1 MSFFTDLWQKATNAA
16 SSTMNMFSQ
25 PVSNAVPTVATTE
38 GAQQTLGTAPE
49 APGTTMAGG
58 RRVKTRRHSKNKKT
72 HKRRHRKQ
80 H

>member
-1 MSFFTDLWQKATNAA
+1 MDFLEKAKNWVSGLTQAGTQPIA
-16 SSTMNMFSQ
+16 DTM
-25 PVSNAVPTVATTE
+25 PTVATDS
-38 GAQQTLGTAPE
+38 GAQQALGTQPE

-58 RRVKTRRHSKNKKT
+58 KRVKTRRHRKGKKT